1 MPIFAQLAAVLFGC
15 LATVG
20 TFVVI
25 RGAIVG
31 WRRRVTATAPALAEE
46 RLLRIEQAIESVTLE
61 MERVSEAQRF
71 TTQLL
76 LDRLPVRAA
85 EQLPS
90 RTVARAPGTVTP
102 H

>member
-1 MPIFAQLAAVLFGC
+1 MDPFHALFAVLTGC
-15 LATVG
+15 LASVG
-20 TFVVI
+20 AFTVI
-25 RGAIVG
+25 RRSIVG
-31 WRRRVTATAPALAEE
+31 WRSRETATAPALAEE
-46 RLLRIEQAIESVTLE
+46 RLLRIEQAIDSVTLE

-76 LDRLPVRAA
+76 LDRLPVRAP

-90 RTVARAPGTVTP
+90 RAVARTPGIITP

>member
-1 MPIFAQLAAVLFGC
+1 MPIFAQFGGVLFGC

-20 TFVVI
+20 TFTVI

-31 WRRRVTATAPALAEE
+31 WRRRRTTVAPALGEE
-46 RLLRIEQAIESVTLE
+46 RLSRIEQAIESVTLE

-71 TTQLL
+71 TSQLL
-76 LDRLPVRAA
+76 LDRLPARQPD
-85 EQLPS
+85 QLQS
-90 RTVARAPGTVTP
+90 RIAGRVPGTITP